1 MKTISIKKIQ
11 KQPKQ
16 SKNTKKL
23 HYKLLG
29 GNQLKENNCSPNNIN
44 NSGSCLSYHSLQ
56 KIAHSINKTQ
66 PSIRIKTNSKKKI
79 MWNSIKNHFQ
89 DKCKNEWCWIQQETV
104 KKLNDSSIINSFRPE
119 MPSSW
124 LTNTRE
130 WLSTLDIEN
139 VMEQYQERYNNFLF
153 IGPVPIDFDSK
164 HQIGGCIVDELCD
177 LNVVKLYKKNITKL
191 GIVFNLD
198 KHNEPGSHWVALF
211 SNFKDKSIYYYDSY
225 ATAPNKEIKILMDRI
240 EHQLTKIHPKKKSKI
255 DYNHIRHQYKNSEC
269 GVYSMMFIIN
279 MLENNN
285 FTKNTSN
292 IVLDDEMNQNRNKL
306 YSPSSKL
313 YSSSNNL

>member
-11 KQPKQ
+11 
-16 SKNTKKL
+16 SKNTKKK
-23 HYKLLG
+23 HYLLLG
-29 GNQLKENNCSPNNIN
+29 GNQYCSPKNSND
-44 NSGSCLSYHSLQ
+44 SGSCLSYRSLQ
-56 KIAHSINKTQ
+56 KIANSINNSNRIKTN
-66 PSIRIKTNSKKKI
+66 SKKKIRSSNRIRIKTNSKKKI
-79 MWNSIKNHFQ
+79 LWNSIKNHFQ

-104 KKLNDSSIINSFRPE
+104 KKLNDSNIINSFRPE

-124 LTNTRE
+124 LTNNRE

-153 IGPVPIDFDSK
+153 IGPVPIDFDSN
-164 HQIGGCIVDELCD
+164 HHIGGCIVDELCK
-177 LNVVKLYKKNITKL
+177 LNVAELYKANITKL
-191 GIVFNLD
+191 GIIFNLD

-225 ATAPNKEIKILMDRI
+225 ATAPNKEIRILMDRI
-240 EHQLTKIHPKKKSKI
+240 DSQLTNIHPKKKSKI

-285 FTKNTSN
+285 FTKTTNN
-292 IVLDDEMNQNRNKL
+292 IVLDDEMNQNRNTL
-306 YSPSSKL
+306 YSPSNSL
-313 YSSSNNL
+313 